1 MRSRLLAAL
10 ALLSLLAAAAVLVTA
25 VRDRPV
31 PTLAER
37 ADALSHEL
45 RCPVCAGETIA
56 DSQSDVAVAMRAEI
70 SAQLQ
75 QGRSPAQV
83 RSWFAQRYGGDVVLR
98 PAQDGAG
105 LLVWLLPVVAVGV
118 GALVVARVVGPAD
131 RRAGRGRR
139 LAVLVA
145 GTAGLAV
152 LAPLL
157 VPDEPGGGAAAP
169 ALAAASTSE
178 VPSEMSSEVPPEVP
192 SAVARGRALDE
203 QGRHDE
209 AAQAY
214 RAALDAGGDDEVRLL
229 LAFALVRTG
238 QADDA
243 VPMLRDVLTRRPDE
257 PEALLV
263 LGAALRDDDPAA
275 ARTALRRFLA
285 VAPGHAAAPG
295 VRRALGDPP

>member
-1 MRSRLLAAL
+1 MRTRLLAAL
-10 ALLSLLAAAAVLVTA
+10 ALLSLLVATAVLVT
-25 VRDRPV
+25 VTRERPA
-31 PTLAER
+31 PTVAER
-37 ADALSHEL
+37 AAALSHEL

-70 SAQLQ
+70 SSQLA

-83 RSWFAQRYGGDVVLR
+83 RSWFAQRYGDDVVLR
-98 PAQDGAG
+98 PAADGAG
-105 LLVWLLPVVAVGV
+105 LLVWLLPLVAVGV
-118 GALVVARVVGPAD
+118 GALVLARVVGPAE
-131 RRAGRGRR
+131 RRPGPRRR
-139 LAVLVA
+139 LVVLLA
-145 GTAGLAV
+145 GTAGVAV

-157 VPDEPGGGAAAP
+157 VPDEPAGAGAAP
-169 ALAAASTSE
+169 ARAAAAASDVQSD
-178 VPSEMSSEVPPEVP
+178 VQSD
-192 SAVARGRALDE
+192 VARGRALDG

-214 RAALDAGGDDEVRLL
+214 RSALEAGGDDEVRLL
-229 LAFALVRTG
+229 LAFSLVRTG

-263 LGAALRDDDPAA
+263 LGAALRDRDPDA

-285 VAPGHAAAPG
+285 VAPEHAAAPG
-295 VRRALGDPP
+295 VRQALGDRP